1 MYVMS
6 NNTKIQKTSKND
18 CLNTKKDLVVA
29 PTKSIKICIKILQ
42 LDYTKIIKK
51 NQIFSVLIKGTL
63 NDG

>member
-29 PTKSIKICIKILQ
+29 PTKSV
-42 LDYTKIIKK
+42 K
-51 NQIFSVLIKGTL
+51 NLHKNFTI
-63 NDG
+63 